1 MGDDIKTDDVK
12 TEQVKTFTQEELN
25 NIISE
30 RLQKERSSWIKE
42 LGVEDVKSAKD
53 AVKKIKEI
61 EDANKSEAEKLKAEL
76 DEMKNNY
83 SKAEMKNLLIMSN
96 VNPEKIERA
105 LKIAGSYDGE
115 LSEKVQSFITEN
127 PEFLKVNEP
136 AKADVPASIGGTVNK
151 TAQSNDDEIRNQIR
165 KAAGL
170 I

>member
-1 MGDDIKTDDVK
+1 MK
-12 TEQVKTFTQEELN
+12 EEPVKTFTQEELN

-42 LGVEDVKSAKD
+42 LGVDDVKSAKE
-53 AVKKIKEI
+53 ALKKLKEI

-83 SKAEMKNLLIMSN
+83 SKAETKNLLILNN

-105 LKIAGSYDGE
+105 LKIVNAYDGE
-115 LSEKVQSFITEN
+115 LSEKVSSFIAEN
-127 PEFLKVNEP
+127 PEFLKQAETTKPIVPESAG
-136 AKADVPASIGGTVNK
+136 AKVSNIT
-151 TAQSNDDEIRNQIR
+151 QSNDDEIRNQIR

-170 I
+170 K